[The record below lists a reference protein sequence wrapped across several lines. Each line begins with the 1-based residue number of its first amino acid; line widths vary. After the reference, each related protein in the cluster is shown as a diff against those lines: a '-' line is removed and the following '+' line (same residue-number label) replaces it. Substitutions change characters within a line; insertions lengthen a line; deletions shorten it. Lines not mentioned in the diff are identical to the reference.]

1 MSSLTGISDSVSL
14 GNQMLGDVRD
24 ENAGIIGAN
33 TANMENYTLANQNE
47 KSKRAM
53 DDYWIGGQDTGAIIG
68 GIRNLVDARATAKSY
83 DTAGRA
89 LHGWVNQARDN
100 LAGNANPSQFLKDKG
115 APIAEGGEP
124 ASDTFSRADRLKAQF
139 NAPDD
144 TTGGLT
150 GAVMRNE
157 DNLGGVSEATSAGA
171 EASAREGEDLGV
183 TESILK
189 ATTGLGG
196 EAVKLAGKAIG
207 NAGGIVDTFEGVDNL
222 IQSHGHSIFNKDES
236 GLSKFGDVAQMTG
249 AGLDFASMALPF
261 LAPVAVMANVAGG
274 VAESLGKLK
283 DDSTAAS
290 GLAKTTNEKQSGLAT
305 SQGWGDFG
313 MIASAQTDPVRQI
326 QGTGTF

>member
-24 ENAGIIGAN
+24 ENRGIIGAN

-124 ASDTFSRADRLKAQF
+124 ASDSFEMEEFS
-139 NAPDD
+139 APSGNTRDS
-144 TTGGLT
+144 LT
-150 GAVMRNE
+150 GAVFRNE
-157 DNLGGVSEATSAGA
+157 DNLGGISEATSAGA

-222 IQSHGHSIFNKDES
+222 IQSHGHSMFNKDES

-283 DDSTAAS
+283 DDSASAA

-313 MIASAQTDPVRQI
+313 MIASAQADPVRQI